1 MALDRTQLIALAK
14 ATAKASL
21 NPSVA
26 FAFGDKKLTYEALND
41 TFRKEM
47 NELADTYAHY
57 RENKNLIFN
66 LIEVGLD
73 EVLPAKVLQNYG
85 QFADV
90 KTYAQGDKPVFRV
103 RISEASKH
111 RAKQFVTRVGLAGRY
126 EVFKLDGYTLEV
138 PTSAYGGAAQI
149 GFEEFLDGH
158 ITMSDVY
165 DIVLEGLDERVYR
178 EIAKALVA
186 IAEDASFNKHNKA
199 TVSGFDEAE
208 FDRLLAT
215 ADAYGKSTIYCT
227 YEFAAQI
234 LPGTS
239 SSVTWEA
246 MSNSMKEE
254 KWNNGYF
261 TRYKGHSMIV
271 LPQSFEDT
279 TNAVKIIDPSFAWII
294 PTGAEKPV
302 KVAFEGQT
310 AVREHENADWSREIQ
325 TYKKFGVAVYN
336 KNLNPGIC
344 IYKNVALTIENA
356 EGAVYTPTTPSTDPT
371 EPVTP

>member
-1 MALDRTQLIALAK
+1 MALERTQLIALAK

-21 NPSVA
+21 NPSTA

-41 TFRKEM
+41 TFRNEM
-47 NELADTYAHY
+47 NELAGTYAQY
-57 RENKNLIFN
+57 RENKNLIFQ

-90 KTYAQGDKPVFRV
+90 KTYAQGDKPIFRV
-103 RISEASKH
+103 RISEYAKK
-111 RAKQFVTRVGLAGRY
+111 RAKAFVTRVGLAGRY
-126 EVFKLDGYTLEV
+126 EVFKLDGFTLEV
-138 PTSAYGGAAQI
+138 PTAAYGGAAQI

-165 DIVLEGLDERVYR
+165 DLVLEGLDEAVYK
-178 EIAKALVA
+178 EIAQALFTMAETGNIKAN
-186 IAEDASFNKHNKA
+186 NK
-199 TVSGFDEAE
+199 VSAAGFDEAE
-208 FDRLLAT
+208 FDRLIAT

-227 YEFAAQI
+227 YEFAATMAPRTATGI
-234 LPGTS
+234 N
-239 SSVTWEA
+239 WDA
-246 MSNSMKEE
+246 MSDGMKEDR
-254 KWNNGYF
+254 WNNGYF
-261 TRYKGHSMIV
+261 TRYKGHGVIV

-279 TNAVKIIDPSFAWII
+279 DNTTKVLDPRFAWII

-325 TYKKFGVAVYN
+325 TYKKLGVAVYN
-336 KNLNPGIC
+336 INPGLC
-344 IYKNVALTIENA
+344 VYKNTQLSKTNTAGT
-356 EGAVYTPTTPSTDPT
+356 YTAD
-371 EPVTP
+371 

>member
-1 MALDRTQLIALAK
+1 MALDKTQLLALAK

-26 FAFGDKKLTYEALND
+26 FAFGDKKLTYEALNE

-47 NELADTYAHY
+47 NELACDYAHY

-66 LIEVGLD
+66 LIQVGLD
-73 EVLPAKVLQNYG
+73 EVLPVKVMQNYG

-90 KTYAQGDKPVFRV
+90 KTYPQGDKPVFRV
-103 RISEASKH
+103 RVSEFSKK

-126 EVFKLDGYTLEV
+126 EVFKLDGFTMEV
-138 PTSAYGGAAQI
+138 PTSAYGGAASI

-165 DIVLEGLDERVYR
+165 DLVLEGLDEVVYK
-178 EIAKALVA
+178 EIAKALVSL
-186 IAEDASFNKHNKA
+186 AESTTFNSHNRS
-199 TVSGFDEAE
+199 TVDGFDEGE
-208 FDRLLAT
+208 FDRLIAT

-234 LPGTS
+234 VPGTTS
-239 SSVTWEA
+239 AITWEA
-246 MSNSMKEE
+246 MSNSMKEQ

-261 TRYKGHSMIV
+261 TRYKTHNMIV
-271 LPQSFEDT
+271 LPQSFEDE
-279 TNAVKIIDPSFAWII
+279 TNAMKVLDPRYAWII

-302 KVAFEGQT
+302 KIALEGQT
-310 AVREHENADWSREIQ
+310 AVREHENVDWSREIHV
-325 TYKKFGVAVYN
+325 YKKLGVAVYN
-336 KNLNPGIC
+336 VNPGIC
-344 IYKNVALTIENA
+344 IYKNSDLSKEN
-356 EGAVYTPTTPSTDPT
+356 TPGTWTYN
-371 EPVTP
+371 

>member
-21 NPSVA
+21 NPSTA
-26 FAFGDKKLTYEALND
+26 FAFGDKKLTYEALNE
-41 TFRKEM
+41 TLRNEM
-47 NELADTYAHY
+47 NELASSYALY

-73 EVLPAKVLQNYG
+73 EVLPTKVLQNYG

-90 KTYAQGDKPVFRV
+90 KTFAQGDKPIFKV
-103 RISEASKH
+103 RITEASKA

-126 EVFKLDGYTLEV
+126 EVFKLDGRTLEV
-138 PTSAYGGAAQI
+138 PTGAFGGAAQI
-149 GFEEFLDGH
+149 GFEEFLDGF

-165 DIVLEGLDERVYR
+165 DLVLEGLDEAVYR

-186 IAEDASFNKHNKA
+186 MVEDTEFNAHNK
-199 TVSGFDEAE
+199 TSGQTFDEAE

-215 ADAYGKSTIYCT
+215 ADAYGQSTIYCT
-227 YEFAAQI
+227 FEFAATMN
-234 LPGTS
+234 PANNGMWS
-239 SSVTWEA
+239 D
-246 MSNSMKEE
+246 NMKDE

-261 TRYKGHSMIV
+261 TRYKRHNVIV

-279 TNAVKIIDPSFAWII
+279 TNAKKVIDPSYAWII

-302 KVAFEGQT
+302 KIAFEGQT

-325 TYKKFGVAVYN
+325 TYKKLGVAVYN
-336 KNLNPGIC
+336 TNPGIC
-344 IYKNVALTIENA
+344 VYKNKSLTTTNA
-356 EGAVYTPTTPSTDPT
+356 TGTWGN
-371 EPVTP
+371 

>member
-26 FAFGDKKLTYEALND
+26 FSFGDKKLTYEALNE
-41 TFRKEM
+41 TYRKEM
-47 NELADTYAHY
+47 NELASTYAQY

-66 LIEVGLD
+66 LIEIGLD
-73 EVLPAKVLQNYG
+73 EILPQKVLQNYG

-90 KTYAQGDKPVFRV
+90 KTYAQGEKPVFRV
-103 RISEASKH
+103 KVSEFSKK
-111 RAKQFVTRVGLAGRY
+111 RAKAFVTRVGLAGRY
-126 EVFKLDGYTLEV
+126 EVFKLDGYTMEV
-138 PTSAYGGAAQI
+138 PTAAYGGAAQI

-165 DIVLEGLDERVYR
+165 DLVLEGLDESVYR

-186 IAEDASFNKHNKA
+186 MAEDTNFNSYNKA
-199 TVSGFDEAE
+199 SAAGFDEAE

-227 YEFAAQI
+227 YEFAAQVAPRSGNAI
-234 LPGTS
+234 N
-239 SSVTWEA
+239 WDA
-246 MSNSMKEE
+246 MSGGMKEE
-254 KWNNGYF
+254 RWNNGYF
-261 TRYKGHSMIV
+261 TRYKNHSMIV
-271 LPQSFEDT
+271 LPQSFEDAD
-279 TNAVKIIDPSFAWII
+279 NAVKVINPRYAWII

-310 AVREHENADWSREIQ
+310 AVREHENADWSREIE
-325 TYKKFGVAVYN
+325 TYKKLGVAVYSI
-336 KNLNPGIC
+336 NPGIC
-344 IYKNVALTIENA
+344 VYKNSSLSINNTAGTWTSN
-356 EGAVYTPTTPSTDPT
+356 
-371 EPVTP
+371 

>member
-26 FAFGDKKLTYEALND
+26 FAFEDKKLTYEALNE

-47 NELADTYAHY
+47 NELAGTYAKY

-73 EVLPAKVLQNYG
+73 EVLPARVLQNYG

-103 RISEASKH
+103 RISEASKK
-111 RAKQFVTRVGLAGRY
+111 RAKTFVTRVGLAGRY
-126 EVFKLDGYTLEV
+126 EVFKLDGFTLEV
-138 PTSAYGGAAQI
+138 PTGAFGGAAQI

-165 DIVLEGLDERVYR
+165 DLVLEGLDEAVYR

-186 IAEDASFNKHNKA
+186 MAEDTLSTSYNKTSAA
-199 TVSGFDEAE
+199 TFDEGE
-208 FDRLLAT
+208 FDRLIAT

-227 YEFAAQI
+227 FEFAATI
-234 LPGTS
+234 APM
-239 SSVTWEA
+239 A
-246 MSNSMKEE
+246 SNAINWNAFSDGMKEQR
-254 KWNNGYF
+254 WNNGYF
-261 TRYKGHSMIV
+261 TTYKNHNVIV

-279 TNAVKIIDPSFAWII
+279 TNAKKVIDPRYAWII

-302 KVAFEGQT
+302 KIAFEGAT
-310 AVREHENADWSREIQ
+310 AVKEHENADWSREIQ
-325 TYKKFGVAVYN
+325 TYKKLGVAVYN
-336 KNLNPGIC
+336 INPGIC
-344 IYKNVALTIENA
+344 VFKNTGLSINN
-356 EGAVYTPTTPSTDPT
+356 TPGTWA
-371 EPVTP
+371 